1 MTRRPDFVRVWAQV
15 EDYLV
20 PALAL
25 TPTERVVYLHLL
37 RHTRF
42 CGERT
47 VWVSK
52 GAVAQ
57 GTHLS
62 VFTARFVMRSLE
74 HKGCLRILDRGA
86 AGYRLELLLPEEIY
100 GHPLAVRRP
109 AAHVARPNF
118 APGRTVRRKLLERE
132 GGRCFYC
139 TRPLEERDCV
149 VDHVVPLVAGGSH
162 SPGNTVACCFPCNSA
177 KRDLPA
183 ADFLQRLHHRG
194 GLSDA
199 ELAQRLDA
207 LRSVRAGLRGGTSAC
222 NGDCG
227 GVE

>member
-1 MTRRPDFVRVWAQV
+1 MNRRPDFIRVWAQV

-20 PALAL
+20 PAMAL
-25 TPTERVVYLHLL
+25 TPAERVVYLHLL

-47 VWVSK
+47 AWVSK
-52 GAVAQ
+52 GAVAR

-74 HKGCLRILDRGA
+74 RKGCLRILDRGV
-86 AGYRLELLLPEEIY
+86 AGYRLKPLLPEEIY
-100 GHPLAVRRP
+100 GHPLVVRRP

-118 APGRTVRRKLLERE
+118 APGRTVRVKLLERE

-139 TRPLEERDCV
+139 LRPLEERDCV
-149 VDHVVPLVAGGSH
+149 VDHVIPLAAGGNH

-183 ADFLQRLHHRG
+183 ADFLRILHHRG
-194 GLSDA
+194 ALSEAD
-199 ELAQRLDA
+199 LAQRHEAVQALQSEVSAKQGADA
-207 LRSVRAGLRGGTSAC
+207 HSY
-222 NGDCG
+222 
-227 GVE
+227 